1 MIITLKYYGEIAE
14 IMGSEVESIIINNSS
29 ITINELNSILITKN
43 KSLKGISFKIAINQ
57 SISDDNVTIME
68 NDEVA
73 LLPPFS
79 GG

>member
-1 MIITLKYYGEIAE
+1 MIITLKYYGQIAE

-29 ITINELNSILITKN
+29 ITINELNSILINKN
-43 KSLKGISFKIAINQ
+43 KSLKDLSFKIAINQ
-57 SISDDNVTIME
+57 SITDDNVTIKE
-68 NDEVA
+68 SDEVA